1 MKYVFLPA
9 ALLFSL
15 TFTGCGSEG
24 GGDAREGEVD
34 PSEIIESDPDYEDS
48 DPDGDG
54 KISYEDQS
62 TSLGGVTT
70 RTTNYAQRAD
80 SLQTYGDTLVE
91 PTYTD
96 DEYEAAYSTSTTNP
110 KNQVEGGVKPGEQQ
124 KKNN

>member
-1 MKYVFLPA
+1 MKYTFLPF
-9 ALLFSL
+9 ALALFGL
-15 TFTGCGSEG
+15 ATGCGSAT
-24 GGDAREGEVD
+24 DTDTQEGEID
-34 PSEIIESDPDYEDS
+34 TAEIIESDTDYEDS
-48 DPDGDG
+48 DPDNDG

-70 RTTNYAQRAD
+70 QTTNYAQRAD